1 MKEQHLR
8 HERGDWYPVNV
19 MEEIVIRQVKKA
31 IADLGGC
38 GCDICVSDAA
48 ALALNEIPPRY
59 VTTQKGALLESLDS
73 ATYDHSTDT
82 LVAVTKAVM
91 RVMKSPRHNG

>member
-1 MKEQHLR
+1 MEENYYLR
-8 HERGDWYPVNV
+8 REGSEWVPVNV
-19 MEEIVIRQVKKA
+19 MEEIVIQQVKKA

-59 VTTQKGALLESLDS
+59 VTTQRGALLESLDS
-73 ATYDHSTDT
+73 ANYAHSTDT

-91 RVMKSPRHNG
+91 KVMKNPRH